1 MNKREFKKRLE
12 QIKKNKFWV
21 SDINGGLYVIRE
33 FIENFT
39 SFSKNIIKVS
49 PNKNRTLYKYLVC
62 DRQNLE
68 NLKNDSI
75 FFRYPKGF
83 KTDEYDS
90 VFKLSEKLK
99 ESTYST
105 SKELYELLN
114 RYLQKNIFVTC
125 FTENKSENQMW
136 EKYSDDYS
144 GYCIEYSLDYFY
156 KNYIEKKIN
165 DNDNYT
171 NNIAPVVYEKD
182 IFDVADYYLD
192 EYSKELLI
200 EKNFKNIIVP
210 VLFFTTLTKR
220 SEYFWENEWRWFE
233 IEVKNPDEKSIYTED
248 GMIKIVGKPKAI
260 YLGKKMSKENKKE
273 IISIAKEKN
282 IKIYEMIDNEKDII
296 FRKIL

>member
-12 QIKKNKFWV
+12 QIKKIKFWV
-21 SDINGGLYVIRE
+21 SDINGGLYVSRE
-33 FIENFT
+33 FIENFP

>member
-1 MNKREFKKRLE
+1 M
-12 QIKKNKFWV
+12 
-21 SDINGGLYVIRE
+21 
-33 FIENFT
+33 
-39 SFSKNIIKVS
+39 
-49 PNKNRTLYKYLVC
+49 
-62 DRQNLE
+62 
-68 NLKNDSI
+68 
-75 FFRYPKGF
+75 
-83 KTDEYDS
+83 
-90 VFKLSEKLK
+90 
-99 ESTYST
+99 
-105 SKELYELLN
+105 N

-125 FTENKSENQMW
+125 FTENKFENQMW
-136 EKYSDDYS
+136 KKYSDDYS
-144 GYCIEYSLDYFY
+144 GYCLEYSLGYFY

-182 IFDVADYYLD
+182 IFDVTDYYLD

-220 SEYFWENEWRWFE
+220 LEYFWENEWRWFE

-248 GMIKIVGKPKAI
+248 GMVKIVGKPKAI

-296 FRKIL
+296 FKKIL